1 MEFQPVTQLPSS
13 PSRLNDAEH
22 IAEAEEA
29 DGDSR
34 PHPWW
39 LWGSSAEGWKG
50 ISQRRSREVR
60 AQDEE
65 EREKV
70 MAKPGKMAP
79 DILKKKLG
87 IAGMGKSMLTKGPP
101 RSMKPPKKSKPFKAM
116 R

>member
-1 MEFQPVTQLPSS
+1 
-13 PSRLNDAEH
+13 
-22 IAEAEEA
+22 
-29 DGDSR
+29 
-34 PHPWW
+34 
-39 LWGSSAEGWKG
+39 
-50 ISQRRSREVR
+50 
-60 AQDEE
+60 
-65 EREKV
+65 